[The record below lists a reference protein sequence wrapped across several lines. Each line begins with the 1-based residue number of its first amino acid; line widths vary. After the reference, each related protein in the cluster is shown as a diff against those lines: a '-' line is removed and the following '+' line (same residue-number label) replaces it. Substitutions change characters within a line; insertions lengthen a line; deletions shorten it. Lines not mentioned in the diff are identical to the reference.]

1 MKNQQLAGSQRVVL
15 HSFFALLLLPFLLLP
30 LSCRPSSYEQFV
42 RADQTE
48 DGRYVFALDL
58 SDSAATYDI
67 SLYTRVD
74 APLLQAERPAGQL
87 GLEVEWTLPDLSQG
101 DTPPEWPATREF
113 TPRLTET
120 VYLPYG
126 TRAGSSQ
133 LYRSGIKPEPAG
145 EWLLAVRP
153 IDAPEG
159 LRGIGIIC
167 KRRD

>member
-1 MKNQQLAGSQRVVL
+1 
-15 HSFFALLLLPFLLLP
+15 
-30 LSCRPSSYEQFV
+30 
-42 RADQTE
+42 
-48 DGRYVFALDL
+48 
-58 SDSAATYDI
+58 
-67 SLYTRVD
+67 
-74 APLLQAERPAGQL
+74 
-87 GLEVEWTLPDLSQG
+87 PDFSQG
-101 DTPPEWPATREF
+101 GAPQEGPATREF
-113 TPRLTET
+113 TPGLTET

-145 EWLLAVRP
+145 EWRIAVKP